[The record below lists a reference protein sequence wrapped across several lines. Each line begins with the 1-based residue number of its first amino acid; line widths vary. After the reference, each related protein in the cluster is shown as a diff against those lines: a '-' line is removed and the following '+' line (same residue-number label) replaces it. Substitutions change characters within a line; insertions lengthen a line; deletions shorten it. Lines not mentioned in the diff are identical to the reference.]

1 MSDEKLKEILETADI
16 ASIASIE
23 ETIEVNKEGIE
34 VVDLQRQ
41 IDELSSTFDARL
53 NQGLNHYAGENSTVK
68 GMLLEMLKSLGIEAT
83 PANLAEAAGNF
94 VKQQNMKNALLAS
107 IDAVVGDPTKSKL
120 VMDKILVEYVM
131 ITSADYAVMQKQAED
146 KNLAEIADR
155 EKRFKNI
162 AAPNVE
168 RERQDLKDRQY
179 AERQLSIQREIDE
192 QLEKKEAK

>member
-1 MSDEKLKEILETADI
+1 MSDDKFKEILDAADLD
-16 ASIASIE
+16 AADLEAFE
-23 ETIEVNKEGIE
+23 ECTDAEVIK
-34 VVDLQRQ
+34 LQRQ
-41 IDELSSTFDARL
+41 LKELELTFDARL
-53 NQGLNHYAGENSTVK
+53 NQGMNHYAGEGKAVK